1 MLAPVGEHRTE
12 NREVEP
18 HEVPPE
24 IEYVELRN
32 EEAEDLEMKKQKIK
46 STLI

>member
-1 MLAPVGEHRTE
+1 LLAPVGEHRTE

-24 IEYVELRN
+24 IKYVELRMKKPKN
-32 EEAEDLEMKKQKIK
+32 LEMKKQKIQ